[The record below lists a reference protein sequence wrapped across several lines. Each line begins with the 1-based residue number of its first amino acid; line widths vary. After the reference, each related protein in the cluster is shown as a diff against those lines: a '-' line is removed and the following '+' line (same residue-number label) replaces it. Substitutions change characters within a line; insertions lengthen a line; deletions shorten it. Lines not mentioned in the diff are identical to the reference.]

1 MKTFDQIIN
10 KFEEIVNFAP
20 FMASC
25 NDQQVIT
32 KHAMFV
38 GYDREK
44 EYIHVEFY
52 ICREKLHVEVS
63 HTTKQPMRTAK
74 LIKAIEPLLNVQVAY
89 KKEVIKTVIL

>member
-10 KFEEIVNFAP
+10 KFEEVVNFAP

-25 NDQQVIT
+25 NDQQVIQ

-52 ICREKLHVEVS
+52 ICSEKIHAEVS
-63 HTTKQPMRTAK
+63 HTSKKPMRIAK

-89 KKEVIKTVIL
+89 KTEIIKTVIL